1 MERRPH
7 HNSIFFSIFFIVR
20 LISSYIPKFSLL
32 SCLILEIA
40 MKKTLDSDLE
50 DDLKKFQFY
59 LNIFSSQVNTKLHT
73 ENQSPSLLNSWD
85 SCEEDLKISILK
97 TTSNFLKTVL
107 GSPQI
112 DLPMLKTSFIDLPLF
127 HYYSGWPGGRPA
139 GRAGGWR
146 KWK

>member
-1 MERRPH
+1 
-7 HNSIFFSIFFIVR
+7 
-20 LISSYIPKFSLL
+20 
-32 SCLILEIA
+32 

-107 GSPQI
+107 G
-112 DLPMLKTSFIDLPLF
+112 LLN
-127 HYYSGWPGGRPA
+127 
-139 GRAGGWR
+139 
-146 KWK
+146 